1 MPAFAKGAVSHLPP
15 ASLTIRNISFKFEK
29 TRSKEIIGVVSG
41 SLFNQS
47 GKSIEGVEL
56 EALGFNER
64 GEIVLSSRSPLKSAL
79 SQEKISDLPLDTVR
93 RYQSEINARDA
104 TIAGKENVPFTIA
117 LINNRNKDTEDTESE
132 PVDLSKVKYFSA
144 RVFSVR

>member
-1 MPAFAKGAVSHLPP
+1 M
-15 ASLTIRNISFKFEK
+15 
-29 TRSKEIIGVVSG
+29 VSG

-93 RYQSEINARDA
+93 RYQSEINAREA

-117 LINNRNKDTEDTESE
+117 LINNRNQDTEDTESE